1 VLHTIRLAVLA
12 VLAVGLVVLLLPL
25 QEGRGIRQVQ
35 AQAKEIT
42 VGMVELALVAVVV
55 AAVLVL

>member
-1 VLHTIRLAVLA
+1 VVLA
-12 VLAVGLVVLLLPL
+12 VLAVGLVVVLLPL

-42 VGMVELALVAVVV
+42 VGMVQLVLVVV
-55 AAVLVL
+55 AAVAVLVR